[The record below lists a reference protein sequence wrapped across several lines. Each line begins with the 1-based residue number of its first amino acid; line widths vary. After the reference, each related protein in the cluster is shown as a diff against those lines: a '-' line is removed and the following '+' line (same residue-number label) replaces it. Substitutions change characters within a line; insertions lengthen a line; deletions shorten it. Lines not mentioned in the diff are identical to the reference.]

1 MFALVFGTSLGAQG
15 SRDGAHVLAR
25 HLQRLEWLVSGDS
38 ARLDAALHP
47 DVRVVH
53 SNGLVQHKA
62 DILSDIRT
70 KHLEYFVIAPSDS
83 SVRTVGSGTAIVSGR
98 MRVKGAIN
106 GTPYKTEL
114 LYTETWLK
122 TGARWRLVAR
132 HASRAPE
139 R

>member
-1 MFALVFGTSLGAQG
+1 MDWCNTRPTFSQTSERNI
-15 SRDGAHVLAR
+15 S
-25 HLQRLEWLVSGDS
+25 STS
-38 ARLDAALHP
+38 
-47 DVRVVH
+47 
-53 SNGLVQHKA
+53 S
-62 DILSDIRT
+62 
-70 KHLEYFVIAPSDS
+70 FAPSDS

-106 GTPYKTEL
+106 GTPYETEL

-122 TGARWRLVAR
+122 TGARRRLVAR